1 MKKRHGQERESPSKV
16 LLVCVYDT
24 VVVEVSNE
32 AVFARFS
39 PFGPIV
45 KILIFEKG
53 EVTKFFLEYLQV
65 EDAFRVL
72 VSLLR
77 RGSVWTELG
86 STSPFAR

>member
-1 MKKRHGQERESPSKV
+1 MKKRQGHDRETPSRV

-39 PFGPIV
+39 PFGPII

-53 EVTKFFLEYLQV
+53 EVTKFFLEYMQL
-65 EDAFRVL
+65 
-72 VSLLR
+72 
-77 RGSVWTELG
+77 
-86 STSPFAR
+86 

>member
-1 MKKRHGQERESPSKV
+1 MKKRQGQERESPSKV

-65 EDAFRVL
+65 EDAFRVPAK
-72 VSLLR
+72 LLR
-77 RGSVWTELG
+77 RGSVSTAPG
-86 STSPFAR
+86 STSPSAR